1 MKQVLLT
8 FAAGYGGP
16 GVHHPGIYPI
26 WVLCAYVC
34 GCINKYQAF
43 GSAFWTNQRVRGSF
57 EFEAGVVVPWRR
69 IGRGGNHYVEVQGQ
83 LPHAWEL
90 LANVK

>member
-1 MKQVLLT
+1 MNRIQRLSKRMHRLHLDILLGLSMKQALLT

-34 GCINKYQAF
+34 VDVSTSTKHLEVHFGPINA
-43 GSAFWTNQRVRGSF
+43 
-57 EFEAGVVVPWRR
+57 
-69 IGRGGNHYVEVQGQ
+69 
-83 LPHAWEL
+83 
-90 LANVK
+90 